1 MILSLSRA
9 FHRSGILLKA
19 QDFYKIL
26 GVKKSAAEAE
36 VKKAYFDLAKKYHP
50 DINKLPNAK
59 EKFSEINTA
68 YETLGDKEKRKI
80 YDRFG
85 LNADEQGSRMNSNA
99 RDYEYE
105 ESFFDQEPPQRKKGD
120 DIIISIELNFFEAVN
135 GCTKT
140 LSYEKLGVCGSCKG
154 TRAKAGTQPLKC
166 SSCIGLGFVVIPRGS
181 GPVQAICGKC
191 NGTGYIIKQLC
202 PPCKGS
208 GFNTVRHTETVKIP
222 PGVDNSFIVKML
234 NKGSISTSQG
244 NAGDLC
250 VKIRVKE
257 HPILKRKG
265 FDLHNNVKLHMG
277 QAALGGFVEI
287 DTLHGKIEI
296 KIEPGLANSES
307 LRLTNYGIQ
316 HLPPNSHIRGH
327 QYVGVQ
333 VQIPKILS
341 KRQKKILEEL
351 AKLESNNS

>member
-9 FHRSGILLKA
+9 FHRSGVLLKA

-50 DINKLPNAK
+50 DINKSPNAK

-68 YETLGDKEKRKI
+68 YETIGDRDKRKI
-80 YDRFG
+80 YDKFG

-99 RDYEYE
+99 QDYEYE
-105 ESFFDQEPPQRKKGD
+105 ESFFEQEEPKRSKGD
-120 DIIISIELNFFEAVN
+120 DVIISIELNFFEAVN
-135 GCTKT
+135 GCSKT
-140 LSYEKLGVCGSCKG
+140 LNYEKLGVCGSCKG
-154 TRAKAGTQPLKC
+154 TRAKSGTQPIKC
-166 SSCIGLGFVVIPRGS
+166 SLCYGLGFIVLSKDTDPIH
-181 GPVQAICGKC
+181 AICEKC
-191 NGTGYIIKQLC
+191 DGAGYIIKQIC

-208 GFNTVRHTETVKIP
+208 GFNKVKHTETVKIP
-222 PGVDNSFIVKML
+222 PGVDTSSIIKVV

-250 VKIRVKE
+250 VKIRVKN

-265 FDLHNNVKLHMG
+265 FDLYSSVKLHMG
-277 QAALGGFVEI
+277 QATLGGFVEI
-287 DTLHGKIEI
+287 DTLNGKTEI
-296 KIEPGLANSES
+296 KIEPGLENSET

-327 QYVGVQ
+327 QYVDVQ
-333 VQIPKILS
+333 VQIPKILT